1 MGCGSSAM
9 FKEKKVLKEQ
19 SFVDYN
25 EEDYCCLQDA
35 LKPSQGG
42 SVIDLTIKTPK
53 RSKSKAKQNA
63 RENVASVSTDSAISS
78 QRSTGSMFEEYDEL
92 PPLRRDD
99 ATRSG
104 NTDDFIFED
113 YDVPSSRS
121 MHKVDL
127 TSPDYDVPRSGYL
140 MSHGGGSSTS
150 SHDEYDYPRSCQYHA
165 DPTYDVPRRYQP
177 SV

>member
-1 MGCGSSAM
+1 M
-9 FKEKKVLKEQ
+9 FKEKKALKEQ

-53 RSKSKAKQNA
+53 RSKSKAKQNDRA
-63 RENVASVSTDSAISS
+63 AVASVSTDSAISS

-92 PPLRRDD
+92 PPTHTRRN
-99 ATRSG
+99 G
-104 NTDDFIFED
+104 NTDDFEEFED

-121 MHKVDL
+121 MHKVDP

-140 MSHGGGSSTS
+140 MSTGRASSTS

-165 DPTYDVPRRYQP
+165 DVSPFSP
-177 SV
+177 SIKKRIRV